1 MNDTIKRKKGR
12 PKGSNS
18 FTSVTL
24 AELNARFGPNEVIP
38 VGRLFL
44 EKGVIKTSP
53 QEARPVQPVA
63 QPEGPK
69 IEMFL
74 SE

>member
-1 MNDTIKRKKGR
+1 MNTHEKKRRGR
-12 PKGSNS
+12 PSGSVS

-24 AELNARFGPNEVIP
+24 AELNARFGPNETIP

-44 EKGVIKTSP
+44 ERGVIKATP
-53 QEARPVQPVA
+53 QVTQSVQPAA

-69 IEMFL
+69 IEMSL